1 MTLPE
6 GGFGPW
12 TLKLGEGRCAF
23 RPHRVVFVL
32 GRVSSINSLTSGKK
46 SRCVEHAPLW
56 VSYCGLFSI
65 NYFRKKSTDPY
76 ILARGGVLR
85 PYKVTFVSVV
95 LIDYPF

>member
-1 MTLPE
+1 M
-6 GGFGPW
+6 
-12 TLKLGEGRCAF
+12 
-23 RPHRVVFVL
+23 
-32 GRVSSINSLTSGKK
+32 
-46 SRCVEHAPLW
+46 W